1 VKLRWLV
8 ILPALLFAVFPK
20 GVSATPEP
28 GLHAVGYQI
37 NQIPPV
43 KSDDIYQVCGETT
56 YQSINWTW
64 DYPQNHLGDC
74 GWDWFMVHYTGFIT
88 VPENTDIK
96 FMVAADDGGTVNI
109 GGYNMGTWNL
119 KGCSWSQQINPE
131 LSGGTYS
138 LDGWF
143 FEAGGGTCFML
154 AWQVDNG
161 DWEIVPTWA
170 FTTTFTPTT
179 TTTTTTVPSTTVP
192 VTDPP
197 TTTTV
202 QETTTTVEET
212 TTTESSTTSSTSTTE
227 ATTTTTEAPWVPPPS
242 TEAPW
247 VPPPTV
253 DTTPPATSTTLEE
266 EVLQPE
272 ETLVSVP
279 DEPVEEPLE
288 EPSIP
293 EDTQPTPDTTWVST
307 VPVEE
312 PEEVVTEDTVQDVV
326 VDEPEELLQALDV
339 EEPTQEQATAL
350 ATNPEVLAVASA
362 EQAQQIFEALDVTEL
377 DNAQIEALV
386 AAVQDAP
393 TEVREAFE
401 ETINVFG
408 KGFDNYVPLGSNIP
422 VSTRRTLIAVTAGI
436 TLAAAGTRMRDR

>member
-1 VKLRWLV
+1 VKRSSRWL
-8 ILPALLFAVFPK
+8 IFLPAFFYAFFPLPAK
-20 GVSATPEP
+20 AEPQP
-28 GLHAVGYQI
+28 GLNAVGYYI
-37 NQIPPV
+37 DAIPPV
-43 KSDDIYQVCGETT
+43 QSDDAYPTCGSEIEDN
-56 YQSINWTW
+56 INRNF
-64 DYPQNHLGDC
+64 DGEPFADC

-88 VPENTDIK
+88 IPENTSIEL
-96 FMVAADDGGTVNI
+96 MVAADDGGTVNI
-109 GGYNMGTWNL
+109 GGYNIGTWDL
-119 KGCSWSQQINPE
+119 KGCSWSQVISPV
-131 LSGGTYS
+131 LPGGVYG

-143 FEAGGGTCFML
+143 FEAGGSACYML
-154 AWQVDNG
+154 AWRINEG
-161 DWEIVPTWA
+161 DWEIVPEWA
-170 FTTTFTPTT
+170 FTTTFTPPTT
-179 TTTTTTVPSTTVP
+179 TSTTTVPSTTVP

-227 ATTTTTEAPWVPPPS
+227 ATTTTTEAPWVPPP
-242 TEAPW
+242 
-247 VPPPTV
+247 TV

-266 EVLQPE
+266 VVQQPE
-272 ETLVSVP
+272 ETLAPVV

-293 EDTQPTPDTTWVST
+293 EDTQPTPSTTWVST

-312 PEEVVTEDTVQDVV
+312 PEEIVTEDTVQDVV

-393 TEVREAFE
+393 TEVREVFE

-408 KGFDNYVPLGSNIP
+408 EGFDNYVPLGSNIP